1 MSCYNKY
8 IRNDE
13 HLIYINIKIYKK
25 NIFNELNNQEQ
36 TYTVQLDAKV
46 IYQNNN
52 SALAIVSLVELQRQ
66 GFPISIQTVL
76 EHIRTVNIKGRFD
89 IIRQNPLVIVDGAHN
104 VAGIQAFLK
113 TVNHRY
119 NNEHKTLIF
128 SAFKDKQIEEML

>member
-36 TYTVQLDAKV
+36 TYTVQLDAKG
-46 IYQNNN
+46 IYQINN

-76 EHIRTVNIKGRFD
+76 EHIRTVNIIGSFD
-89 IIRQNPLVIVDGAHN
+89 IIRINPIVIVDDLHI
-104 VAGIQAFLK
+104 VAVIHAFTK
-113 TVNHRY
+113 TNNNTY
-119 NNEHKTLIF
+119 NIIPTYMI
-128 SAFKDKQIEEML
+128 